1 MRQNLFFVVPSAF
14 ILYGFLIYYQLLA
27 ISSQQLV
34 GTFSFQFSIL
44 NFQLVALG
52 IGAASFAS
60 ESGTGFG
67 DGDEVTELVEVP
79 KSYFDFWSETEIWR
93 AKI

>member
-1 MRQNLFFVVPSAF
+1 MENWLSA
-14 ILYGFLIYYQLLA
+14 ISYQLSA
-27 ISSQQLV
+27 ISYQQSV
-34 GTFSFQFSIL
+34 EINFQFSVF

-79 KSYFDFWSETEIWR
+79 KSYFDFWSETETWR

>member
-1 MRQNLFFVVPSAF
+1 MKAAKEWRCIKNTDSNQRSAVS
-14 ILYGFLIYYQLLA
+14 YQQLA
-27 ISSQQLV
+27 ISWN
-34 GTFSFQFSIL
+34 FQFSIF

-60 ESGTGFG
+60 ESGTGLG

-79 KSYFDFWSETEIWR
+79 KSYFDFWSETKTWR

>member
-1 MRQNLFFVVPSAF
+1 MENWLSAVS
-14 ILYGFLIYYQLLA
+14 YQQLA
-27 ISSQQLV
+27 ISWN
-34 GTFSFQFSIL
+34 FQFSIF

-67 DGDEVTELVEVP
+67 DGDEDEVTELVEVP
-79 KSYFDFWSETEIWR
+79 KSYFDFWSETETWR